1 MAEQFDAV
9 VVGAGAVGSAAAYEL
24 AKRGRRTLLLEQFEL
39 GHNRASSHGESRIIR
54 HSYSS
59 AVYAALA
66 PAAFE
71 LWRAL
76 ERESGARLLTMTGG
90 IDIGPATDPAM
101 QACRGALAQAGV
113 GAVWL
118 EGEAARSYARQFA
131 MPDDWAVL
139 WQSGAGILDAG
150 RCVRTLA
157 AQAIAH
163 GATLIEQ
170 ARVTAIEPGA
180 RTTRVRFARGGSE
193 AEVEARSVVV
203 AAGPWAGRLFAGL
216 GLRPSLRVTHQQV
229 VYYPAADTALWA
241 AGRCPIYIAH
251 GPGGFYG
258 FPAHERPGFI
268 KVAIELETAIED
280 PDEPLREPDRQALAR
295 LSETV
300 ARVFRGVRPEPAEVV
315 TCRYTETPDRDFIID
330 RHPNHPAIVLASPC
344 SGHGFKFSVLSGKLA
359 GELALSPPGDHDP
372 PLWNQRFGLIRPAEQ
387 DDRLAL
393 EWRG

>member
-39 GHNRASSHGESRIIR
+39 GHDRGSSHGESRIIR

-113 GAVWL
+113 GAAWL

-216 GLRPSLRVTHQQV
+216 GLEPSLRVTHQQV
-229 VYYPAADTALWA
+229 VYYLAADTALGLP
-241 AGRCPIYIAH
+241 AGVRFYIAH

-258 FPAHERPGFI
+258 FPGPRA
-268 KVAIELETAIED
+268 
-280 PDEPLREPDRQALAR
+280 
-295 LSETV
+295 
-300 ARVFRGVRPEPAEVV
+300 ARVHQSRDR
-315 TCRYTETPDRDFIID
+315 TWNCRR
-330 RHPNHPAIVLASPC
+330 
-344 SGHGFKFSVLSGKLA
+344 
-359 GELALSPPGDHDP
+359 
-372 PLWNQRFGLIRPAEQ
+372 
-387 DDRLAL
+387 
-393 EWRG
+393 